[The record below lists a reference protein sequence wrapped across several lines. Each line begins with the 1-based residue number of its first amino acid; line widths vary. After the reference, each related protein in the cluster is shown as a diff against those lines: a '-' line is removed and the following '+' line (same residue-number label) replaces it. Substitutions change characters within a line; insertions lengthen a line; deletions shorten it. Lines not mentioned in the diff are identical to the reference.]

1 MQAVILAAGMG
12 TRLRPVTANR
22 SKAMVPVLGRPL
34 VERALLPFTKNGVR
48 DFVFVISPDDAEI
61 TRHFAERTSLDI
73 TARFVVQEERLGT
86 AHALRH
92 AAPLVDGRFVVSAC
106 DSLLE
111 PWHVQKLFSVAEN
124 ADAVL
129 SLLDVEPEKLC
140 RSGVVELDGERIRRI
155 VEKPSRENAPSN
167 TVSLPHYVFSPRLLE
182 ILPSVEPSVRG
193 EFELQDAIQ
202 GLIDGDQTV
211 IGVRGEKRF
220 QVSSPEDLLELT
232 RQLFSVGSEPFRIG
246 PDTVSPGM
254 TLVEPFHIEPGTVLG
269 DGCEIGPEV
278 FLESGCHIGRGAV
291 VRRSIVLRDGR
302 VGDGEMIEDQVVA

>member
-1 MQAVILAAGMG
+1 MQAVVLAAGIG
-12 TRLRPVTANR
+12 TRLRPVTTNR

-34 VERALLPFTKNGVR
+34 VERALLPYAKTGVR

-61 TRHFAERTSLDI
+61 TRHFTESTSLDI

-86 AHALRH
+86 AHALRL
-92 AAPLVDGRFVVSAC
+92 AAPFVHGRFVVSAC

-111 PWHVQKLFSVAEN
+111 PWHVQKLFSVGED

-129 SLLDVEPEKLC
+129 SLLDVEPEMLC

-182 ILPSVEPSVRG
+182 FLPSVEPSVRG

-202 GLIDGDQTV
+202 GLIDGGRTV
-211 IGVRGEKRF
+211 IGVHAESRF
-220 QVSSPEDLLELT
+220 QVSSPEDLLALT
-232 RQLFSVGSEPFRIG
+232 RQLLSDGSEPFRIG
-246 PDTVSPGM
+246 PDSVSPGM

-269 DGCEIGPEV
+269 DGCEIGPESY
-278 FLESGCHIGRGAV
+278 LESGCHIGRGAV
-291 VRRSIVLRDGR
+291 VRRSIVLRTGVVE
-302 VGDGEMIEDQVVA
+302 VGEVVDSRIVA